1 MAVFVTEDTAAGG
14 IDLVDAHRTI
24 LLAAGPY
31 LRRNYVSH
39 TNTSFPGLL
48 KTIFQL
54 LHIPALNLMD
64 QTAASL
70 GDMFTD
76 DPDYTPY
83 QTVPSEVRIFDP
95 ADLQKKPNAAATAN

>member
-1 MAVFVTEDTAAGG
+1 VTEDVAAGG

-31 LRRNYVSH
+31 IRHDYVSH

-48 KTIFQL
+48 KTIFQIF
-54 LHIPALNLMD
+54 HIPALNLLD

-70 GDMFTD
+70 GDIFTD

-83 QTVPSEVRIFDP
+83 KAVPPEKRIFDP
-95 ADLQKKPNAAATAN
+95 EALAKPQAK